1 MSGSISVTFPA
12 TLSEHAD
19 RRYQI
24 MNTLA
29 AYRTLFRLPISL
41 FAACSALTGYLLTPD
56 RDLWTI
62 LLLTAGVFLLA
73 SGASALN
80 QYQERD
86 IDALMERTRHR
97 PLPTGTIE
105 PGKALTIVIIL
116 TVFGVPL
123 LGRIAPAVAAFG
135 AFAVLWYN
143 GLYTPLKRK
152 TAFAAVPGALVGAF
166 PPVMGW
172 LAGRGAITDPRI
184 FALAML
190 FFLWQI
196 PHFWLLLLR
205 NAAQYEKAGL
215 PILTSIIPQ
224 EQLTKIT
231 LLWIAAAAVASLA
244 MPFFGIVRS
253 PYAYAPLVVLAV
265 WISGSGLGIVMPNTA
280 AAALHPAF
288 RRVNIF
294 ILLFMFLAVLDSF
307 LLRG

>member
-19 RRYQI
+19 RRYQV

-29 AYRTLFRLPISL
+29 AYCTLCRLPISL

-97 PLPTGTIE
+97 PLPSGTIE
-105 PGKALTIVIIL
+105 PGNALTMVDRL
-116 TVFGVPL
+116 HYLRPPPA
-123 LGRIAPAVAAFG
+123 RHDAPVVAAFG

-152 TAFAAVPGALVGAF
+152 SAFAAVPGALVGAL

-172 LAGRGAITDPRI
+172 LAGGGTITDPRI

-215 PILTSIIPQ
+215 PTLTSMIPTK
-224 EQLTKIT
+224 QLSKIT
-231 LLWIAAAAVASLA
+231 LLWIMAAAVASLA
-244 MPFFGIVRS
+244 MPLFGIVRS
-253 PYAYAPLVVLAV
+253 PYAYAPLVILAI
-265 WISGSGLGIVMPNTA
+265 WISLSGFGIIMRNTA
-280 AAALHPAF
+280 EALRPAF

-294 ILLFMFLAVLDSF
+294 ILLFMLLAVFDSF
-307 LLRG
+307 LARG